1 MFSAFFSE
9 QELVDYDTAKGS
21 NMQLFKTYYV
31 AMLEHG
37 VLTAP
42 TLYEVSFVSAAH
54 SDEDIERTISAHY
67 QALNKISN
75 KG

>member
-1 MFSAFFSE
+1 M
-9 QELVDYDTAKGS
+9 DYDTAKGS